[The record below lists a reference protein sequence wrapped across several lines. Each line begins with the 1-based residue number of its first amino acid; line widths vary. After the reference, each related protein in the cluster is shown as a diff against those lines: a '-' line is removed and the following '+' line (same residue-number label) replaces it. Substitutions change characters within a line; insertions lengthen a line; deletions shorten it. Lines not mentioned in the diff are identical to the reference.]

1 MSFITDAWEWM
12 KTHLP
17 IRSPLEDLEIW
28 AKPIEHRPI
37 TTRRGRVVYARK
49 RHEFGPQDIIR
60 VFRAVWRSDMYSV
73 GGLFAALVKTNL
85 MIMAYGILTY
95 DKMEFLSGGWINGY
109 IKGILDGIR
118 ELLQSAGWTLDEIS
132 LAEGGASPGEETT
145 LA

>member
-1 MSFITDAWEWM
+1 
-12 KTHLP
+12 
-17 IRSPLEDLEIW
+17 
-28 AKPIEHRPI
+28 
-37 TTRRGRVVYARK
+37 
-49 RHEFGPQDIIR
+49 
-60 VFRAVWRSDMYSV
+60 MYSV